1 MLFGLFEHIGAMDF
15 EDVIPSYSLVETDSL
30 MSMREIVINAN
41 SVEGKK
47 GTYNIRVS
55 IEDYKNANKI
65 KIITVT
71 IDYPISRKKTESL
84 ELKWRVIHEKRT
96 RNNTYNFNNVYY
108 INDICSCWNV
118 SDNIIFLWQCK

>member
-84 ELKWRVIHEKRT
+84 ELKRIKVVEEKK
-96 RNNTYNFNNVYY
+96 VE
-108 INDICSCWNV
+108 I
-118 SDNIIFLWQCK
+118 L